1 MDLRI
6 GQSCGNLNIDRKTE
20 REIATFLDGKCSLS
34 NYECWTGS
42 TKYYSNEG
50 MDHLDQPNFRNDLF
64 FFAGGISS
72 EKRISLFKN
81 SQ

>member
-34 NYECWTGS
+34 NYEC
-42 TKYYSNEG
+42 YSNEG